1 MQMQMH
7 TRCGRFGWFY
17 LARKFL
23 LLALSLG
30 FLLSACRSTGVKSNP
45 TPTAFPEGIPS
56 LRITTTAPIPITLEY
71 LTANPDFYVG
81 ATLHLTGQ
89 FRRLPVL
96 ACEGESFPSPATWG
110 LQANGSFANASG
122 MDAQLRSLLDEEQLI
137 TVEGRWLKY
146 EGPVGCETNLQ
157 DQTIWYLSGDRVLDP
172 HPLVRSLVTPIVEA
186 PVSTAIAEL
195 PAVTIEQAEQATM
208 TAIPSLDATAT
219 AVPSFTP
226 VGAATAP
233 VITATAS
240 ITPTASATAVGD
252 LATPTLS
259 ANLTH
264 TVQADGSPSP
274 TPDGSATVTV
284 TPGASAT
291 PSGALVDKG
300 NLDSE
305 DLTISQLGAGATDR
319 WQLDLS
325 AGDVIT
331 ITVAPGSSADIV
343 LSVLDSDGVSLVS
356 EQNLAAAGEVETV
369 TDLNITDPGIHDLLI
384 RTVQGTQ
391 TDYALM
397 FMDADSYSFI
407 FRGTLPENTTRSDA
421 LLADND
427 HFWFFT
433 AQGGESV
440 SFSITP
446 ESGKDPY
453 IELYD
458 PGGARMLT
466 IDDSGVGEVE
476 SMDNYTLLDSGIY
489 GIRVAEFD
497 FLPMSYQ
504 IVLTKP

>member
-1 MQMQMH
+1 M
-7 TRCGRFGWFY
+7 
-17 LARKFL
+17 
-23 LLALSLG
+23 LSLFLG
-30 FLLSACRSTGVKSNP
+30 FLLSACRSTGATSEP
-45 TPTAFPEGIPS
+45 TPTAFPQETPS
-56 LRITTTAPIPITLEY
+56 LRITTTAPIPISLDY
-71 LTANPDFYVG
+71 LAANPDFYVG

-96 ACEGESFPSPATWG
+96 ACEGESYPSPATWG
-110 LQANGSFANASG
+110 LEADGSLANASG

-172 HPLVRSLVTPIVEA
+172 HPLVRSLVTPIGEA
-186 PVSTAIAEL
+186 PLPTATAEL
-195 PAVTIEQAEQATM
+195 PMATIEQGEQTTM
-208 TAIPSLDATAT
+208 TAPAPPATTAT
-219 AVPSFTP
+219 AVPSLTP
-226 VGAATAP
+226 VSAATSP
-233 VITATAS
+233 IITATAN
-240 ITPTASATAVGD
+240 ITPVPSATEVGN
-252 LATPTLS
+252 LATPTFS
-259 ANLTH
+259 ANLTQ
-264 TVQADGSPSP
+264 TVQPNGSPSP
-274 TPDGSATVTV
+274 TPGGSATVTV

-300 NLDSE
+300 NLDPE
-305 DLTISQLGAGATDR
+305 DLTISTLGAGTIDR
-319 WQLDLS
+319 WQLNLS
-325 AGDVIT
+325 AGDAIT
-331 ITVAPGSSADIV
+331 ITVAPASTADIV
-343 LSVLDSDGVSLVS
+343 FSVLDSGGVSLVS

-369 TDLNITDPGIHDLLI
+369 TNLNITDPGIHDLRI
-384 RTVQGTQ
+384 RTEQGTQ

-397 FMDADSYSFI
+397 IMDADSYSFI
-407 FRGTLPENTTRSDA
+407 FRGTLPENSTRSDA
-421 LLADND
+421 LAADND

-433 AQGGESV
+433 AQGGESI

-458 PGGARMLT
+458 PGGARMRT
-466 IDDSGVGEVE
+466 IDDSGESEVE
-476 SMDNYTLLDSGIY
+476 SVDNFTLPDSGMY